1 MPPRARRFHFLEAGE
16 VTVVFIG
23 VEGKEVEFGVVEHAH
38 CAEVQERFYA
48 THARSTDAEN
58 ENLTHS
64 ILFLEVEDGTE
75 LRIGREI
82 GEKKNQPDV
91 THGKHP

>member
-1 MPPRARRFHFLEAGE
+1 M
-16 VTVVFIG
+16 
-23 VEGKEVEFGVVEHAH
+23 EFGVVEHAH
-38 CAEVQERFYA
+38 CAEVQERFDA

-58 ENLTHS
+58 EKLTHS
-64 ILFLEVEDGTE
+64 ILFLEVEDGAE

-91 THGKHP
+91 THGKRP